1 MQILKKCIAVFLCL
15 AVFTGQAA
23 ALSPAERFQRAAAII
38 NLRGLVAETHPI
50 TQETIAQST
59 AYLEEHPEAL
69 ADILNDILGGMDT
82 HSMYLTAKEYQA
94 GFSTLSGY
102 AGIGVAISQD
112 EQGVFIRQVV
122 RHSPAATAGM
132 QVGDRLLT
140 VDGKNVRETTLTE
153 IGALL
158 QGEAGTPVQITVS
171 REGKEFSFRMKR
183 EKILEETVAARQAA
197 PGVEYISIS
206 AFSSMN
212 DAEDFAEIWNG
223 LDEKKTNAV
232 ILDLRDNGGGMVD
245 AAFSMLDLMLEKPG
259 KMATMHYRESL
270 GGDEVYEASG
280 GGLPLR
286 KMIVLVG
293 PNTASAAELMAG
305 VLHEVGGA
313 VLMGAQTYGKGQGQ
327 YHLQID
333 GDYLVLT
340 CLEMRLPKSGG
351 WEGVGLKPDI
361 EAHTL
366 RTIRGYLKTAAPL
379 DVQTPVIYGQQSAQV
394 RAVCERLHALGYL
407 AEPSDILDT
416 RAFGA
421 LRRFQLDAG
430 LDTQLGADE
439 ATLRALDIMTKRAAE
454 RGLMIDDVYY
464 AALRACQEAAA
475 QPLRY
480 QPQAD
485 GSWRSA
491 A

>member
-1 MQILKKCIAVFLCL
+1 MQILKKCMAVLLCL
-15 AVFTGQAA
+15 TVFTGQAA
-23 ALSPAERFQRAAAII
+23 ALSSVERFQRAAAII
-38 NLRGLVAETHPI
+38 NTRGLVAETHPI
-50 TQETIAQST
+50 TQETIAEST

-102 AGIGVAISQD
+102 AGIGVAIHQD
-112 EQGVFIRQVV
+112 EQGTFIHQVV
-122 RHSPAATAGM
+122 RHSPAATAGI
-132 QVGDRLLT
+132 QVGDRLLA
-140 VDGKNVRETTLTE
+140 VDGKDVRETALTE

-158 QGEAGTPVQITVS
+158 QGEIGTQVQITVF
-171 REGKEFSFRMKR
+171 RDGKELSFRIKR
-183 EKILEETVAARQAA
+183 EKVLEETVAARQAA

-245 AAFSMLDLMLEKPG
+245 AAFSMLNLMLEKPG

-286 KMIVLVG
+286 KMVVLVG

-351 WEGVGLKPDI
+351 WEGVGLTPDI

-366 RTIRGYLKTAAPL
+366 RTIRGYLKTATPL
-379 DVQTPVIYGQQSAQV
+379 DVQTPVVYGQQSTQV

-421 LRRFQLDAG
+421 LRRFQMDAG

-439 ATLRALDIMTKRAAE
+439 ATLRALDITTKRAAE
-454 RGLMIDDVYY
+454 HELMIDDVYY
-464 AALRACQEAAA
+464 AALHACQEAAA

-485 GSWRSA
+485 GSWRPA

>member
-82 HSMYLTAKEYQA
+82 HSMYLTAEEYQA

-112 EQGVFIRQVV
+112 EQGAFIRQVV

-132 QVGDRLLT
+132 QVGDRLLA
-140 VDGKNVRETTLTE
+140 VDGKDVRETTLTE

-158 QGEAGTPVQITVS
+158 QGKTGTQVQITVS
-171 REGKEFSFRMKR
+171 REGKELSFRMKR
-183 EKILEETVAARQAA
+183 EKILEETVAARQAV

-379 DVQTPVIYGQQSAQV
+379 DVQTPVVYGQQSTQV

-407 AEPSDILDT
+407 AEPSDTLDT

-439 ATLRALDIMTKRAAE
+439 ATLCALDIMTKRAAE

>member
-1 MQILKKCIAVFLCL
+1 MRILKKCMAVLLCL
-15 AVFTGQAA
+15 SVFTGQAA
-23 ALSPAERFQRAAAII
+23 ALSSAERFQRAAAII
-38 NLRGLVAETHPI
+38 NTRGLVAETHPI
-50 TQETIAQST
+50 TKETIVEST
-59 AYLEEHPEAL
+59 AYLDEHPEAL

-82 HSMYLTAKEYQA
+82 HSMYLTAKEYQT

-102 AGIGVAISQD
+102 AGVGVAISQD
-112 EQGVFIRQVV
+112 EQGAFIRQVV
-122 RHSPAATAGM
+122 RHSPAAAAGM

-140 VDGKNVRETTLTE
+140 IDGKDVRKTDLTE
-153 IGALL
+153 IGTLL
-158 QGEAGTPVQITVS
+158 QGETGTQVQITVS
-171 REGKEFSFRMKR
+171 REGKEHSFRIKR

-245 AAFSMLDLMLEKPG
+245 AAFSMLNLMLEKPG

-280 GGLPLR
+280 GGLPLH
-286 KMIVLVG
+286 KMVVLVG

-313 VLMGAQTYGKGQGQ
+313 VLMGDQTYGKGQGQ

-351 WEGVGLKPDI
+351 WEGVGLTPDV

-366 RTIRGYLKTAAPL
+366 RTIRGYLKTATPL
-379 DVQTPVIYGQQSAQV
+379 HVQEPIAYGQQGKQA

-407 AEPSDILDT
+407 AEPGDTLDT

-421 LRRFQLDAG
+421 LRRFQMDAG

-439 ATLRALDIMTKRAAE
+439 KALRALELTTQRAAE

-464 AALRACQEAAA
+464 AALKACQTAAA

-485 GSWRSA
+485 GSWRA